1 VYTTDGELACHRWC
15 MLIKSAL
22 LTDKYESAIP
32 VHVLNSG
39 IFNDKSYRISDH
51 ITDEMWTWP
60 DIPTHADY

>member
-1 VYTTDGELACHRWC
+1 

-51 ITDEMWTWP
+51 ITDEM
-60 DIPTHADY
+60 